1 MATHLDLEEQE
12 QLDRLKHFWNV
23 YGTLITGLVIVVA
36 VAVLGWNG
44 WQYWQAR
51 QSAQAAALYDE
62 LDRAVQA
69 GDPAKVERAFDDMKA
84 RFAGTV
90 YAQQA
95 GLLASKTLADKDKA
109 DASRAALAWVAE
121 KGSDPGY
128 RAVARLR
135 LAAALM
141 ATKSYDEALKQLDG
155 SFPDE
160 FKGLAFDR
168 RGDVLLAQGK
178 RTEAQEEYKKAWA
191 ALADDAAYRRLVEIK
206 LNAVGVDPRT
216 LTAKATS

>member
-23 YGTLITGLVIVVA
+23 YGNLITGLVIVVA

-135 LAAALM
+135 LAAMLM

-178 RTEAQEEYKKAWA
+178 RNEAQEDYKKAWA

>member
-135 LAAALM
+135 LAAMLM

-178 RTEAQEEYKKAWA
+178 RNEAREDYKKAWA